1 VPFRMLPFLLKLRS
15 GSKMPKLSRGWAVS
29 LIIFLVLVADQSF
42 KIWVKTHMVMH
53 DSIRITDWFYIFFTE
68 NNGMAFG
75 IELFDKLF
83 LTLFRI
89 AAVIGLFWYVSR
101 IIHKQTTRTG
111 YLVCI
116 SLIIAGAMG
125 NIIDCLFYGL
135 VFDHSFGQL
144 ATFLPTGG
152 GYAPFFYGKVVDM
165 LYFPL
170 IDSHWPTWMPFVG
183 GDPFVFFRPIFNIAD
198 SSISVGIIILLLFY
212 RKDLS
217 EVSTSK
223 VLPEAPE
230 NP

>member
-1 VPFRMLPFLLKLRS
+1 
-15 GSKMPKLSRGWAVS
+15 MPKLSRGWIVG
-29 LIIFLVLVADQSF
+29 LIIFLVLLADQTL
-42 KIWVKTHMVMH
+42 KIWIKTHLVLH
-53 DSIRITDWFYIFFTE
+53 DSIHITDWFYLFFTE

-89 AAVIGLFWYVSR
+89 AAVVGLFWYVSR
-101 IIHKQTTRTG
+101 ILPKQTTRTG

-116 SLIIAGAMG
+116 AMIIAGAMG

-135 VFDHSFGQL
+135 IFDHSFGQL
-144 ATFLPTGG
+144 ATLFPAGG
-152 GYAPFFYGKVVDM
+152 GYGSFFYGKVVDM

-170 IDSHWPTWMPFVG
+170 IDTHWPTWMPVVG

-198 SSISVGIIILLLFY
+198 SSISVGIALLLLFY

-217 EVSTSK
+217 EVSTAKS
-223 VLPEAPE
+223 LPDTTETP
-230 NP
+230 